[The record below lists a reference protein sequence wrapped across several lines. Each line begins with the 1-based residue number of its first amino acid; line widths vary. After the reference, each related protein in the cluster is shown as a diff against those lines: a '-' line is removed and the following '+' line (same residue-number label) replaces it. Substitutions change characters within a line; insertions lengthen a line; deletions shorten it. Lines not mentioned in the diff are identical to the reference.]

1 MAYTA
6 KIKDNETEESREIGM
21 HGTYVEH
28 EWVDGD
34 YRCDCMRHVIF
45 NGDFAD
51 EHPCGND
58 RYELEEINIKKED
71 LM

>member
-6 KIKDNETEESREIGM
+6 TIKDNETEESREIEMIGP
-21 HGTYVEH
+21 YVEH
-28 EWVDGD
+28 VWLEGD
-34 YRCDCMRHVIF
+34 YRCDCMRHVIY
-45 NGDFAD
+45 NGGIAD